1 MDPVLVVDCY
11 VEGDGAANYRRLL
24 GNTPVVVWRAL
35 FEVAPERLGGF
46 SGVMI
51 SGSAACITHPEPWMA
66 KLTALII
73 EARAADVPILGV
85 CFGHQMV
92 AHALF
97 GEGTVQVSKTPEIG
111 WTDICVTGD
120 DSLLAGLGAGF
131 NTFESHFD
139 EVVAQ
144 PGMTVL
150 AHSERCAVQAYRVDG
165 ARIWGVQFH
174 SEMTEEEAVA
184 LAKRRIEGRPDLGLD
199 VDETIAEAKD
209 STSIGQRIMRNF
221 LEAP

>member
-1 MDPVLVVDCY
+1 
-11 VEGDGAANYRRLL
+11 
-24 GNTPVVVWRAL
+24 
-35 FEVAPERLGGF
+35 
-46 SGVMI
+46 
-51 SGSAACITHPEPWMA
+51 
-66 KLTALII
+66 
-73 EARAADVPILGV
+73 VPILGV

-97 GEGTVQVSKTPEIG
+97 GEGAVQVSKTPEIG

-120 DSLLAGLGAGF
+120 DPLLAGLETGF

-150 AHSERCAVQAYRVDG
+150 AHSARCAVQVYRVDG

-174 SEMTEEEAVA
+174 SEMTEAEAVA
-184 LAKRRIEGRPDLGLD
+184 LTTRRIEGRPELGFD
-199 VDETIAEAKD
+199 VGESIAESKD
-209 STSIGQRIMRNF
+209 STSIGKRIMRNF
-221 LEAP
+221 LGAP